1 VVLEKNSKG
10 WSRAEKPKHKAEWV
24 LGAQKAI
31 LCISLLSEVKQSVF
45 RKKKAKV
52 GHSRVEKPKFKVAW
66 VLCAQKANL
75 CISLLPG
82 VKKSD
87 FRKIAKVG

>member
-45 RKKKAKV
+45 RKK
-52 GHSRVEKPKFKVAW
+52 
-66 VLCAQKANL
+66 
-75 CISLLPG
+75 
-82 VKKSD
+82 
-87 FRKIAKVG
+87 